1 MSNDLVEDGPG
12 YLTALQDEILR
23 ATVLMDKTKLEY
35 IRYVGS
41 RLLQARTIC
50 DDPVLNK
57 SIPGDNPNIK
67 FGLWLSGN
75 LTERLPQKTAHR
87 YRTMIERLGSFSN
100 DDWDKVGL
108 SNCYVLLT
116 KEDSVISRVFE
127 RAREAERPLTADQVT
142 LLLYTPV
149 NLPPDLPAEL
159 RPPPAG
165 YIAPPA
171 RYIAPPVV
179 IPAALPDARP
189 LAERPA
195 FARAPEDPAPAPAPA
210 PESSYTEWG
219 GKVPACLD
227 DYPLAL
233 RAGDLHFKQ
242 RQSLAQVTAATGL
255 AGAALRDALLFAYA
269 FVEGQRSID

>member
-1 MSNDLVEDGPG
+1 MTNDLVEDGPG
-12 YLTALQDEILR
+12 YLTALQDEIMR
-23 ATVLMDKTKLEY
+23 ATILMDKTKLEY
-35 IRYVGS
+35 IRYVGA

-57 SIPGDNPNIK
+57 SIPGENPNIK

-116 KEDSVISRVFE
+116 KEDSVINRVFE
-127 RAREAERPLTADQVT
+127 RAREAQKPLTADQVM
-142 LLLYTPV
+142 LLIYT
-149 NLPPDLPAEL
+149 PPDLPSDLPPEL

-171 RYIAPPVV
+171 V
-179 IPAALPDARP
+179 IPAAMPDARP
-189 LAERPA
+189 LAALPA
-195 FARAPEDPAPAPAPA
+195 FTRAPPDPAPPDPPPVAAY
-210 PESSYTEWG
+210 SEWG
-219 GKVPACLD
+219 GKIPPCLD

-233 RAGDLHFKQ
+233 RAGDLHFKK
-242 RQSLAQVTAATGL
+242 RQSLAEVTVATGL
-255 AGAALRDALLFAYA
+255 YGAALRDALLFAYA
-269 FVEGQRSID
+269 FVEGQRSVD

>member
-1 MSNDLVEDGPG
+1 MTNDLVEDGPA
-12 YLTALQDEILR
+12 YLTELQDEILR
-23 ATVLMDKTKLEY
+23 ATILMDKTKLEY
-35 IRYVGS
+35 IRYVGA

-57 SIPGDNPNIK
+57 SIPGENPNIK

-100 DDWDKVGL
+100 EDWDKVGL

-116 KEDSVISRVFE
+116 KEDSVINRVFE

-165 YIAPPA
+165 YIAPP
-171 RYIAPPVV
+171 VV

-189 LAERPA
+189 LAAQPSFTRSVADLP
-195 FARAPEDPAPAPAPA
+195 DAPAPAPA
-210 PESSYTEWG
+210 PSAAYVEWG
-219 GKVPACLD
+219 GKSPSCLD

-233 RAGDLHFKQ
+233 RAGALHFKH
-242 RQSLAQVTAATGL
+242 RHSLAEVTVATGL